1 MMALFIV
8 LWLMNSSK
16 QVKEASGGYFKD
28 PTGTSNIVESDMRGA
43 GENFI
48 LTKENMQELKEQLQT
63 TIRQMPKFDKLENH
77 IGMTVTQEGLRI
89 ELSES
94 AFGTF
99 FESGSTAVS
108 ADGSDLVK
116 LLAQE
121 LGRLSNHLAIEG
133 CTDSKRYPRGATYT
147 NGELSADRANA
158 ARHLMQANGIRQD
171 LVTQVR
177 GIADQALRKP
187 NSPLDPSNRRI
198 SLIVQYEKKPP
209 DADPVS
215 NASALPAGSKPAD
228 ATK

>member
-16 QVKEASGGYFKD
+16 QVKEAIGGHFKD
-28 PTGTSNIVESDMRGA
+28 PTGTSNIVESGMGGA

-77 IGMTVTQEGLRI
+77 IGMTVIQEGLRI

-133 CTDSKRYPRGATYT
+133 HTDSKRYPRGATYT

-171 LVTQVR
+171 QVTQVR